1 MSNETRRPKL
11 AIISSYTK
19 FCGIAAYTRRLE
31 RYLADS
37 FDIEVLE
44 LDQELLRKDTP
55 RRMKLADQHIDA
67 MCGRLAEFDEV
78 NIQWEPGTLGPNAKI
93 AFKRLKKLVKASPN
107 VSHTFHTFEPDESLP
122 LSAMIRDVLIL
133 KPKRAMGRARHWY
146 RVRWIGS
153 KPFSL
158 LKSESS
164 RKRVSLIVHTKREA
178 RTLELDY
185 GFTNVFH
192 HPLSFLRDEDVTDA
206 IANASRDGFPQIAG
220 INPNTKLIGVF
231 GFIAPYKGTITAVR
245 ALRLLPRDY
254 HLLVFGGI
262 HPASIQQHN
271 EIDGYLERVIG
282 EVSHMDPRLGVRA
295 PQRIDEDGN
304 IIPEPQPHTAAMN
317 TASPGEPVPETT
329 PTSSPALASQSGPQT
344 GPQNGPQAGPYG
356 AFGPMPTKAS
366 ATIPAD
372 LSDRVHF
379 MGSLDD
385 DGFVQGMSLCEA
397 VVLPY
402 LEVGQTSSGPVS
414 LAVELQRRVLVS
426 RNHAFAEYAK
436 YHGDRVEFF
445 DIGNHAELA
454 ERIRRPSPEPLGK
467 PTTSYRTNEKIYRQ
481 AHGLPAERLASAT
494 GTGIETKPQGAA
506 AHV

>member
-1 MSNETRRPKL
+1 MSNEPRRPKL

-55 RRMKLADQHIDA
+55 RRMKLADKHIDE
-67 MCGRLAEFDEV
+67 MCARLAEFDEV
-78 NIQWEPGTLGPNAKI
+78 NIQWEPGTLGPNAKVS
-93 AFKRLKKLVKASPN
+93 FRRLKKLVRASPN

-122 LSAMIRDVLIL
+122 LGAMLRDALIL
-133 KPKRAMGRARHWY
+133 KPKRAVGRARHWY

-153 KPFSL
+153 KPFAL
-158 LKSESS
+158 LKSESR

-192 HPLSFLRDEDVTDA
+192 HPLSFLRDEDVAEA
-206 IANASRDGFPQIAG
+206 IASASRASFPQIAG
-220 INPNTKLIGVF
+220 IDPETKLIGIF

-245 ALRLLPRDY
+245 ALRSLPRDY

-262 HPASIQQHN
+262 HPASIQQHQ

-282 EVSHMDPRLGVRA
+282 EVSQMDPRLGVRNPQHLDEEGHIIAGTEYADPASVTTDSAEA
-295 PQRIDEDGN
+295 PLSQVIAQALTMLRPTPED
-304 IIPEPQPHTAAMN
+304 Q
-317 TASPGEPVPETT
+317 
-329 PTSSPALASQSGPQT
+329 
-344 GPQNGPQAGPYG
+344 
-356 AFGPMPTKAS
+356 
-366 ATIPAD
+366 IPAD
-372 LSDRVHF
+372 LADRVHF

-385 DGFVQGMSLCEA
+385 DGFVRGMSLCEA

-454 ERIRRPSPEPLGK
+454 ERIRRPSPAPEGRPAVN
-467 PTTSYRTNEKIYRQ
+467 YRTNEKTYRQ
-481 AHGLPAERLASAT
+481 AHGLPAEREAPAALVPSE
-494 GTGIETKPQGAA
+494 IQPKGAPA
-506 AHV
+506 RV

>member
-11 AIISSYTK
+11 AMISSYTK

-31 RYLADS
+31 KYLADS

-55 RRMKLADQHIDA
+55 RRMKLADRHIDELCA
-67 MCGRLAEFDEV
+67 RLAEFDEV
-78 NIQWEPGTLGPNAKI
+78 NIQWEPGTLGPNAKV
-93 AFKRLKKLVKASPN
+93 AFKRLRKLVKASPN

-122 LSAMIRDVLIL
+122 LGAMLRDALIL
-133 KPKRAMGRARHWY
+133 KPRRAMDRARHWY
-146 RVRWIGS
+146 RVRWIGA
-153 KPFSL
+153 KPFAL
-158 LKSESS
+158 LKSESK

-192 HPLSFLRDEDVTDA
+192 HPLSFLRDEDVAEATA
-206 IANASRDGFPQIAG
+206 GASRDKFPQIAG
-220 INPNTKLIGVF
+220 IHPDAKLIGVF

-245 ALRLLPRDY
+245 ALRSLPRDY

-282 EVSHMDPRLGVRA
+282 EVSHMDPRLGVRT

-304 IIPEPQPHTAAMN
+304 LIAEPEPRTTTIGTDPGAVAPGEPRPHTAPTPSHPMLGSAGSFGMM
-317 TASPGEPVPETT
+317 SP
-329 PTSSPALASQSGPQT
+329 
-344 GPQNGPQAGPYG
+344 
-356 AFGPMPTKAS
+356 KAA

-426 RNHAFAEYAK
+426 RNHAFTEYAK

-454 ERIRRPSPEPLGK
+454 ERIRRPSPTPEGRPEI
-467 PTTSYRTNEKIYRQ
+467 SYRTNTATYRR
-481 AHGLPAERLASAT
+481 AHGLPAER
-494 GTGIETKPQGAA
+494 EGAA
-506 AHV
+506 SPAPRADSEIQPKASPARV